1 MQEIA
6 ELPEELD
13 DVLNEVF
20 MEYDIPIK
28 WLGRKYIK
36 DICGILYDDENLI
49 RSLNSKVYPMVAM
62 KNGTKVANVEKAIRN
77 SLTKTSH
84 AHDKTTNKTFLTKLL
99 EKLKRGNWLKIK
111 KMIKSLL
118 LMRRFFYDSRRN

>member
-49 RSLNSKVYPMVAM
+49 RSLNSKVYPMVAV

-99 EKLKRGNWLKIK
+99 EKLKRGN
-111 KMIKSLL
+111 
-118 LMRRFFYDSRRN
+118 